1 MAPTPLCDPQYSR
14 ATRGRAGALQL
25 GAGFKRMEKELN
37 LMTRSLREVSSAQ
50 GPASSRRLSLVRTD
64 YQYP

>member
-1 MAPTPLCDPQYSR
+1 
-14 ATRGRAGALQL
+14 LQL

-37 LMTRSLREVSSAQ
+37 LMTRSLREVSLVQRRALL
-50 GPASSRRLSLVRTD
+50 GSRRLTLVRTD